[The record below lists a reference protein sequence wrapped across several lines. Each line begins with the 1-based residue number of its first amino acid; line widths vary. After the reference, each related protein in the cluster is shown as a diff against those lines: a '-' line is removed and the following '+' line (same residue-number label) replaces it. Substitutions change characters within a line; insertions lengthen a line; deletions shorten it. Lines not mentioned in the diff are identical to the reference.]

1 MRELPVLILLWIFVL
16 LAIYSPLLT
25 REAKPET
32 KKWVNAALITFVV
45 PQIINA
51 IARGYKRF
59 GKLGV
64 DYNFMLWTSFLTFT
78 LFATY
83 VQNKTLADRI
93 GDFGKDIKSTG
104 TTLGLLIPT
113 MMVSMIIN
121 YRLLGGQ
128 IYVHYI

>member
-1 MRELPVLILLWIFVL
+1 
-16 LAIYSPLLT
+16 
-25 REAKPET
+25 
-32 KKWVNAALITFVV
+32 
-45 PQIINA
+45 
-51 IARGYKRF
+51 
-59 GKLGV
+59 
-64 DYNFMLWTSFLTFT
+64 LTFT

-83 VQNKTLADRI
+83 VQNNTLAERI
-93 GDFGKDIKSTG
+93 GNFGKDIKSTG

>member
-1 MRELPVLILLWIFVL
+1 MRELPVLILLWIFIL
-16 LAIYSPLLT
+16 FAIYSPLLT

-51 IARGYKRF
+51 IARGYKRL

-83 VQNKTLADRI
+83 VQNKTLAERI
-93 GDFGKDIKSTG
+93 GNFGKDIKSTG